1 MLPGAGTSDGGGDI
15 GEAPGEAS
23 HDGFAT
29 VSDALLSTAAAA
41 LAAAAAAAA
50 AEATDVQPQ
59 PQQPRM
65 TPPSARARRH
75 TQCRVTQSIRDAAVL
90 LDECRVVPRP
100 PRLIDSF
107 CTTQLSFLEKPIIK
121 RRKGDDKWVTS
132 GGRKGATQVWLTEQ
146 TGILKRYGRIV
157 RPSSSDLKFAM
168 FSILTRSSA
177 EDDAPSEDKSKAL
190 WVLHALHPPVAAAA
204 AAAAADV
211 GGSGTQPLSMPSQ
224 KRPLPTASAAQPSA
238 SPHIRQ
244 QAKLESDARE
254 GGRAADVGWL

>member
-1 MLPGAGTSDGGGDI
+1 
-15 GEAPGEAS
+15 
-23 HDGFAT
+23 
-29 VSDALLSTAAAA
+29 
-41 LAAAAAAAA
+41 
-50 AEATDVQPQ
+50 
-59 PQQPRM
+59 
-65 TPPSARARRH
+65 
-75 TQCRVTQSIRDAAVL
+75 
-90 LDECRVVPRP
+90 VVPRP

-190 WVLHALHPPVAAAA
+190 WVLHALRPPVAAAA

-211 GGSGTQPLSMPSQ
+211 GASGTQPLSMPSQ